1 MTLDIY
7 NPFTSSPILK
17 DEEEKTCDC
26 VKILIVDDNN
36 FNIFSLSTIL
46 EYQLF
51 YKSDSVSS

>member
-1 MTLDIY
+1 MK
-7 NPFTSSPILK
+7 N
-17 DEEEKTCDC
+17 EEEKTCDC

-46 EYQLF
+46 EYQLD